1 MKKQFLFFLMSFLMV
16 GFVSKAQITELYH
29 QGFEVGESANYSD
42 PSGLSGIST
51 SLRSGGS
58 RSLQMHHVNGQND
71 VILLDTIDCSGNASF
86 SSFTLEFMHICDV
99 DPTTCQSPSLVAVV
113 HVKRPSVSTWT
124 QLTQAYYNTSEGGS
138 EDFIYTSTFSKVSY
152 GDWDGTQ
159 PSNTWW
165 KHERFDLDNY
175 FRGVAVADRKLE
187 VRLTLMARTTTG
199 QSTAA
204 WYLDDIIVKAS
215 PQPIIKPT
223 LNMVSYPDLEVYPS
237 SRGALIVADVA
248 TTASQ
253 GMCTDSIY
261 LQYKVGSSPDI
272 MRITMAPVS
281 GTANRYAARIPFCGY
296 DTVMQF
302 RVIARDATTNHN
314 TATFPFNE
322 SAWCSYHHVRGVQNN
337 NALSAPESLSNSAA
351 YPFPV
356 FGDVRSEYVYDQATM
371 AQAGYGPGA
380 ITDLTFTIQ
389 SASVMQ
395 RRERFQIRM
404 RNMPSSYVT
413 SSTGVFFSDY
423 MKTVYDSVLVIEA
436 SAVGATQTIH
446 LQDTFFYAGEDIV
459 MQMFS
464 DNASSDPAATSIK
477 HFPTV
482 GNKKTINKGSH
493 ASLGIN
499 PFTNPDFAFG
509 ELTTTRP
516 HFLFNA
522 RKNPVLIY
530 DCGISALTYPNE
542 ENASRVG
549 VGDSVC
555 VWLKNYGVSNLN
567 AVRIAYQLDENA
579 PAYYSW
585 TGSLAGGDSVR
596 VRLTSSQVFTVGY
609 HNIKAWVED
618 TITSGGNRYRDY
630 EPYNDTSYAEFISC
644 AGPMSGVRQVG
655 GTGADFETV
664 EELLFALQ
672 RCGVNGPLTVK
683 LSSGVYNP
691 ITIPEIS
698 GISATNYVQF
708 EPLSGDVSFSAYSAD
723 NIVDMRNV
731 GYIRFKNISF
741 SLPETGVIRGIN
753 PSLVR
758 LNANSTGAQF
768 LNCSFADNS
777 SSQLCTLLLVE
788 GASNVVVDNC
798 SFQGGQIGVDM
809 AGTAS
814 DIRATNNRISHSE
827 FSHQVNNA
835 VSVSN
840 QTDVVIDSNFMQDVT
855 SNTSYI
861 LLAQHC
867 YNNSRIINNKIY
879 SSHGA
884 GCMGVT
890 NLNGTSTAPV
900 IIANNM
906 LVDIDDGIS
915 NLAST
920 PLNVISAQY
929 LKVVYN
935 SIKLVANE
943 RVNVAAATFGGG
955 LINNCSFQ
963 NNVVTC
969 FDTANFALA
978 YMPGSGS
985 GNVVGHNVYYSMGEV
1000 LNKCSGQQCSSL
1012 SGWRTMVPQDSLSR
1026 FANPGFLNGSLVD
1039 LRTYSPDIK
1048 GCGVPIAGITSDMF
1062 GNARDAVAPCAGAFE
1077 FVALFYDFNIE
1088 GLESPV
1094 AEYCDAPASIPLN
1107 VVVRNTGVSVFDPTT
1122 SGTVTIFYNLNG
1134 QTGSAV
1140 VNETIPAGGSATIHT
1155 GLNLQMPPSGQQDV
1169 VYNLGVIVSS
1179 TLDPNAMN
1187 DTSTF
1192 VVVSHYHPQAPN
1204 VANQTVNYRT
1214 SANFTSIS
1222 GLDSWKIDAYNSGR
1236 SRTSTVCWYS
1246 DSLATTPFFCGN
1258 TYTTD
1263 PLYDDTVFYVS
1274 QKRMLPLM
1282 KITEV
1287 QFNRTGAGVTT
1298 PYPDWFGT
1306 STKFAVELT
1315 NVGDAPANLAG
1326 DSLCLISATASYNN
1340 KNWVLPNVVVE
1351 PGQSIVL
1358 QFRTGTTTDS
1368 NATLYYSSNIEPTAT
1383 TKFAVLYRD
1392 GTGISDAVAFN
1403 DHVSGTASANSWW
1416 TGANVPAYLWS
1427 GNGITLEATAA
1438 GVRRMSWPANPSASP
1453 SNSAQYWQLS
1463 SNTNRMTLG
1472 EAEAS
1477 LIMYVDNGC
1486 EGERTRVQVT
1496 IDDLTRPT
1504 VDLVLDEPQAD
1515 EGCGLTDEPVSVVL
1529 HNYGIQSASPIYIH
1543 YTVGTTVYTDTIST
1557 ALAPSESITH
1567 TFSHLLDM
1575 RTNSDSVF
1583 NVTAWVTAFS
1593 GDFDRTND
1601 TSRASFA
1608 VRFTPSI
1615 PDIPSPV
1622 FVPYGTMATLASQTP
1637 LLEGVS
1643 LAWYDHNMQ
1652 YLGVADS
1659 FTTNTLYVPDS
1670 MFVQGIAST
1679 QHTSNIGTLASLTT
1693 PTSASQ
1699 PSPYNTIRKYAK
1711 EQYMYLASDL
1721 IAAGVQPGP
1730 ITSVAFYFDTLMG
1743 TSNSVTFD
1751 DYSIYMGATDLTS
1764 FASSGN
1770 NWVAVEEVYNSSN
1783 VTVSKSTK
1791 GWISHELDTPFI
1803 WDGVSN
1809 VVVQVCRTLSSA
1821 YSAGV
1826 KIRYTSSSNRAL
1838 YKYDNTIHVCDT
1850 NLSGSRVAVCPDVQF
1865 GYPVTDGCQG
1875 PIKCIH
1881 LDVVGAPDFD
1891 MGVEWQEGLDTMV
1904 FTSCGNTTVN
1914 VNVLNRGLSVY
1925 SPSNYTVQYSIDGG
1939 ALTAVSN
1946 LPTVGFGS
1954 STLVP
1959 MFSQPL
1965 TPGRHVI
1972 KSVITAVGDT
1982 NQLND
1987 TIVTLLPVR
1996 FCGGTYTIGSGM
2008 DYATITEALDSL
2020 AVVGIAGPV
2029 VFDIQSGT
2037 YNERLE
2043 LPNAL
2048 GMSDTNTVTFQS
2060 ASGNVDDVR
2069 VVFAPSASHNYVMNI
2084 SNAGHFHFK
2093 DMTFYSNG
2101 VQTASNV
2108 VTISD
2113 ASDIRF
2119 DGVTFRVLG
2128 SINNAGSSCIV
2139 VGNGV
2144 DGLTLFN
2151 CDIDSGYYSLFA
2163 VASLLGDITNV
2174 TVDSCRIEG
2183 FYSQGLVLTNVNGIT
2198 ISRNNIH
2205 AGVNV
2210 SGRAL
2215 TGIYVEGSQA
2225 SLLIEKNFINISDT
2239 KNGAKTGI
2247 VLKDVRGTN
2256 TNRGRVFNNMIALYS
2271 PTNATA
2277 SIGIS
2282 LDGTTRYINVYYN
2295 TVRLET
2301 GATATATS
2309 SFKATSNVS
2318 NTYVLNNIFS
2328 NYSKGFAYY
2337 VQSASAQVSANYNNY
2352 FSNSTTR
2359 LAFYGAEKATM
2370 ADLRAASGG
2379 DVNSLNL
2386 EAYFV
2391 SENDPHLAIG
2401 NLATKAQYN
2410 ADVPE
2415 DIDGTMRTPIPSPTI
2430 GAHEYVREVH
2440 DIAIVKIMSPTIDTR
2455 CVESDTIMVCV
2466 KFYNNGSSNET
2477 NVSWYAELQDVPG
2490 AISATRNFATFP
2502 LGQEKI
2508 DSVPLLLPLGIVD
2521 TQTVVVHL
2529 TANPD
2534 NELSNNIDSSRF
2546 YSSPAFNISATSF
2559 TSPSGCDLRSATI
2572 QVTIKNEGEKP
2583 INGSHPIEL
2592 GFEAFLNTPNGVTVP
2607 NLPINSTSTIT
2618 LGSDLPVGVSRTV
2631 SFPSPFNLYP
2641 TGVDTNIV
2649 VRARCWVHYQYDV
2662 KPQRDTTGYTNIQ
2675 SYYMPKSPVGEDLHI
2690 PYATWDTLWA
2700 SQINGRPIRWYR
2712 DSTQA
2717 PFQSTN
2723 NTNAYY
2729 SRSRHWDNPP
2739 QYFHDSVYYLNC
2751 LSDKSCP
2758 SYFSP
2763 IHVYLNPRVAVDVAA
2778 VEVVQPYSPR
2788 VYQEEDTVMIKI
2800 INYGSQPATDIPIVY
2815 EFSKVAAN
2823 GTRTVLQT
2831 VREICH
2837 NTLNQDSV
2845 FFYKFEELIHIPSEL
2860 RNTNATFFFR
2870 AWTEMPGEMI
2880 PLNDTIRGGAVKATL
2895 AETVYNSPAITNTE
2909 GLDITRVSY
2918 NSLDWEMPEVGRSYF
2933 NLGTYVRPEAGVLH
2947 LMRLTT
2953 DSLLFECANNEN
2965 SDDYTK
2971 RGRLQV
2977 YIDYNRDGS
2986 YTSNEQCVDEMV
2998 TSRVLSKFP
3007 ITIPQDAAFGYT
3019 KMRLILSH
3027 DSTEVVDPTSATSTI
3042 ERGAVLDF
3050 LLYVDDDMPPVDAAL
3065 TRIAR
3070 LHKQI
3075 VDSSDHFIGFMMAN
3089 KGTAALSSAT
3099 VIATYD
3105 QIDEGTVVYDTINW
3119 TGNLQPGMSTYI
3131 QLNHHDFALGTTNL
3145 SLTVYAD
3152 GDSIDNNNTIEYSYH
3167 RFHVIVLSFEDDFDG
3182 DENMWY
3188 APVGTN
3194 AYTRNYW
3201 ERGTPTKTNIS
3212 APFTAP
3218 NVYATSLTEVIQTG
3232 KRGNRSVLYSPVIDM
3247 STILSDTISFR
3258 LARNMGEGSSMY
3270 IEFWNYEF
3278 HWTKLDASE
3287 VVENWYDSDDGFTG
3301 NSSGYDL
3308 YKFSTALLQSD
3319 FPELLQ
3325 FRVVYQTKPQSN
3337 DNASFGEG
3345 CAIDNFSIKRG
3356 QRAVDAGVV
3365 AITYPTEPKYGQTI
3379 YPTVVVHNYG
3389 YGLLTGFNVAYRP
3402 YGTYLAIVEE
3412 CRDTIAPGANIS
3424 YTFNHPFIVTNDYP
3438 DTFQMKAF
3446 TNISLDLYHE
3456 NDTVQQDF
3464 VLHPLDSDMEMLSF
3478 LSPQERIV
3486 AGDSISTTVCLRN
3499 FGLHDVSETDVTCI
3513 YNNEPSVTEHL
3524 DFVSL
3529 LGRPLAPSETFN
3541 YTFHQR
3547 YCASIGAMYLT
3558 AYCHADNDEYIYND
3572 TIKLRMEGITA
3583 IRDLKATSVVVDTSL
3598 HNSVKIE
3605 LMIENVGARGANDF
3619 EVGFWIDNDTTTIF
3633 RQTFWRELPL
3643 AALNSTCFIFDTVLP
3658 MRTAPYNQVVGF
3670 VHVDGDND
3678 PSNDTTRVISTQY
3691 VDLLVH
3697 KVQIEENREDTCH
3710 VRLVVENIGNLTY
3723 SRASQIRA
3731 TINGTTLSESIT
3743 TDLVPGRI
3751 QHINFTGTIPKNS
3764 QRQYEGTGKITVSG
3778 DRNQTNNQTS
3788 VVEVINYFEGIPLV
3802 EGEGGLELQ
3811 QNYPNP
3817 YSGTTTVN
3825 FTLPTNS
3832 NVRFF
3837 VMDMTGRICH
3847 QQTSWYEAG
3856 EHAIVI
3862 DGANYASGVY
3872 FYGVESEGVVRMRKM
3887 VIR

>member
-124 QLTQAYYNTSEGGS
+124 QLTQAYYNTAEGGS
-138 EDFIYTSTFSKVSY
+138 EDFMYTSTFSKVSY
-152 GDWDGTQ
+152 GDWDGTT
-159 PSNTWW
+159 PTNTWW

-199 QSTAA
+199 QSSAA

-215 PQPIIKPT
+215 PQPIVKPT
-223 LNMVSYPDLEVYPS
+223 LNMVSYPDLDVYPS
-237 SRGALIVADVA
+237 SRGAMIVTDVS

-261 LQYKVGSSPDI
+261 VQYKVGSSSQI
-272 MRITMAPVS
+272 MRIPMAPVS
-281 GTANRYAARIPFCGY
+281 GTPNRYAARIPFCGY

-337 NALSAPESLSNSAA
+337 NALSDNLSNSAA
-351 YPFPV
+351 YPFPA
-356 FGDVRSEYVYDQATM
+356 FGDARSEYVYDQATM

-404 RNMPSSYVT
+404 RNMPSTYVT

-423 MKTVYDSVLVIEA
+423 MKVVYDSVLVIEA

-459 MQMFS
+459 MQIFC
-464 DNASSDPAATSIK
+464 DNASSDPAATNIK

-522 RKNPVLIY
+522 QKNPVLIY

-555 VWLKNYGVSNLN
+555 VWLKNYGASNIN

-579 PAYYSW
+579 PVFYSW
-585 TGSLAGGDSVR
+585 SGSLAGGDSVR

-609 HNIKAWVED
+609 HNLKAWVED
-618 TITSGGNRYRDY
+618 TVTSGGNRYRDY

-683 LSSGVYNP
+683 LASGVYNP
-691 ITIPEIS
+691 ITIPDIA
-698 GISATNYVQF
+698 GVSATNYVQF
-708 EPLSGDVSFSAYSAD
+708 EPLSGEVTFVADAEND
-723 NIVDMRNV
+723 NIVDVRNE
-731 GYIRFKNISF
+731 GNIRFKNIGF
-741 SLPETGVIRGIN
+741 VLNATTEGTHTA
-753 PSLVR
+753 LVR
-758 LNANSTGAQF
+758 LSANSTGTQF
-768 LNCSFADNS
+768 NNCSFVDNS
-777 SSQLCTLLLVE
+777 TSQSTTLLWIE
-788 GASNVVVDNC
+788 GCNNIVVDSC
-798 SFQGGQIGVDM
+798 SFQGGHIGVDM

-814 DIRATNNRISHSE
+814 DIRATNNRIAHSE
-827 FSHQVNNA
+827 FSHQVTNA
-835 VSVSN
+835 ISVSN
-840 QTDVVIDSNFMQDVT
+840 QTDVVIDSNFMHDVT

-969 FDTANFALA
+969 FDTTNFALA

-1039 LRTYSPDIK
+1039 LRTYSPEIK
-1048 GCGVPIAGITSDMF
+1048 GCGVPVAGVTSDMF
-1062 GNARDAVAPCAGAFE
+1062 GNVRDAVAPCAGAFE

-1155 GLNLQMPPSGQQDV
+1155 GLNLQMPPSGQQDA

-1187 DTSTF
+1187 DTSSF

-1204 VANQTVNYRT
+1204 VANQTVNYGT

-1287 QFNRTGAGVTT
+1287 QFNRTGAGVTS
-1298 PYPDWFGT
+1298 PYPDWFGAN
-1306 STKFAVELT
+1306 TKFAVELT

-1472 EAEAS
+1472 EAESS
-1477 LIMYVDNGC
+1477 LLMYVDNGC
-1486 EGERTRVQVT
+1486 EGERTRVEVT

-1652 YLGVADS
+1652 YLGMADS

-1751 DYSIYMGATDLTS
+1751 DYSIYMGATDLTA
-1764 FASSGN
+1764 FATSGN
-1770 NWVAVEEVYNSSN
+1770 NWVAVDEVYNSSN
-1783 VTVSKSTK
+1783 MTVSKSTK

-1809 VVVQVCRTLSSA
+1809 VVVQVCRSLNTA
-1821 YSAGV
+1821 YTAGV
-1826 KIRYTSSSNRAL
+1826 KIRYTTSANRAL
-1838 YKYDNTIHVCDT
+1838 YKYDNTNPVCSST
-1850 NLSGSRVAVCPDVQF
+1850 AAGSRVGVCPDIQF
-1865 GYPVTDGCQG
+1865 GYPVNDGCQG

-1914 VNVLNRGLSVY
+1914 VNVLNRGLSSY
-1925 SPSNYTVQYSIDGG
+1925 ASSNYTVQYSIDGG
-1939 ALTAVSN
+1939 AMTAVTN
-1946 LPTVGFGS
+1946 LPSVDAGGS
-1954 STLVP
+1954 VLTPL
-1959 MFSQPL
+1959 FSQTL

-2215 TGIYVEGSQA
+2215 TGIYVDGSQA

-2256 TNRGRVFNNMIALYS
+2256 TNRGRLFNNMIALYS

-2328 NYSKGFAYY
+2328 NYSKGYAYY
-2337 VQSASAQVSANYNNY
+2337 VQSTAAVTTSNYNNY
-2352 FSNSTTR
+2352 FSNSPTR
-2359 LAFYGAEKATM
+2359 LAFWGTEQATLGA
-2370 ADLRAASGG
+2370 LRAASGG
-2379 DVNSLNL
+2379 DINSLNL

-2592 GFEAFLNTPNGVTVP
+2592 GFEAFLNTPNGVMVP

-3042 ERGAVLDF
+3042 EHGAVLDF
-3050 LLYVDDDMPPVDAAL
+3050 LLYVDDDMPPVDVAL

-3389 YGLLTGFNVAYRP
+3389 YGLLTGFNVAYQP

-3486 AGDSISTTVCLRN
+3486 AGDSILTTVCLRN

-3513 YNNEPSVTEHL
+3513 YNMEEPVTEHL
-3524 DFVSL
+3524 DFMSL
-3529 LGRPLAPSETFN
+3529 LGRPLAPAESFN

-3547 YCASIGAMYLT
+3547 YRASIGAMYLT
-3558 AYCHADNDEYIYND
+3558 AYCHADNDEYVYND

-3583 IRDLKATSVVVDTSL
+3583 IKDLKAASVVVDTSS
-3598 HNSVKIE
+3598 HDFVKIE

-3633 RQTFWRELPL
+3633 RQTFWRDLPL
-3643 AALNSTCFIFDTVLP
+3643 AALNSTCFVFDTTLP

-3678 PSNDTTRVISTQY
+3678 PSNDTTNAISTQY

-3817 YSGTTTVN
+3817 YSGMTTVN
-3825 FTLPTNS
+3825 FTLPTS
-3832 NVRFF
+3832 SSVRFF
-3837 VMDMTGRICH
+3837 IMDMTGRICH
-3847 QQTSWYEAG
+3847 QQTGHYDAG
-3856 EHAIVI
+3856 EHSIVV
-3862 DGANYASGVY
+3862 DGSNYVSGVY